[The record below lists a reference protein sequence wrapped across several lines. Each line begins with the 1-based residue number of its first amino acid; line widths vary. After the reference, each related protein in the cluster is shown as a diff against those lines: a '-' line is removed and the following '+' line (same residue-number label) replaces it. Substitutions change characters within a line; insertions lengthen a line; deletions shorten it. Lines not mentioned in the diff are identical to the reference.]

1 MLNGEALNLREHTNQ
16 VRYVQE
22 LGWERRLDRKGGWLR
37 ELKETLV
44 KNQYL
49 T

>member
-22 LGWERRLDRKGGWLR
+22 LGWERTVDRKEGWLR

-44 KNQYL
+44 ESRIL
-49 T
+49 